1 MGKLRFQEAKSPVQ
15 AGLGIHAHLSLRPVI
30 SCSTPCYV
38 RNVACQSQQ
47 AELLELQWTLVGSPW
62 AGLGLTFQTLSTF
75 EMP

>member
-15 AGLGIHAHLSLRPVI
+15 AGLGIHVHITGL